1 MTSLVAAI
9 EVGMEPERAAL
20 AVGVDVDLLER
31 ARKVEPQIQAIID
44 QALAVCELRAL
55 CAMRAGDDGW
65 QAFRWLL
72 ERKYPERYGF
82 TQFVGNRKADNQ
94 GATKPTADDGVVID
108 SSQLERLRRE
118 REERA
123 RAAGASG

>member
-1 MTSLVAAI
+1 MTALVAAI
-9 EVGMEPERAAL
+9 EVGMEPDRAAL
-20 AVGVDVDLLER
+20 AVGIDVALLEK
-31 ARKVEPQIQAIID
+31 AMEVEPQIRAIVD

-55 CAMRAGDDGW
+55 RAMRAGNDGW

-82 TQFVGNRKADNQ
+82 TQFVGDRKA
-94 GATKPTADDGVVID
+94 GKSPADDGVVVD